1 MLVEPDRSSSGGSS
15 LDRSS
20 LDRSSLFS
28 LQGKVALLT
37 GASGF
42 LGRTFAETLLANG
55 ADLVALGREAKL
67 GKQQRIWSERYGA
80 RRVHCYYVDMFD
92 LEALS
97 KTLDEIG
104 ASHAVDVLINNAHEL
119 APASGFNTPEGSLEH
134 GTMEVWMRNL
144 QAGVCWPALTVQ
156 KIGAGMKERG
166 GGSVINISTMYA
178 LVAPRPAL
186 YEGTTFLNP
195 PAYSASKA
203 AMMAFTRYVAS
214 FWGRHGI
221 RANAIL
227 PGPFS
232 NTEDAGPNSVQ
243 AGDPFIEKLKANTS
257 LGRIGRARELAGA
270 LLFLA
275 SDASSYMTGQG
286 LVVDGGWTAV

>member
-1 MLVEPDRSSSGGSS
+1 MLVGSEDQSRDRV
-15 LDRSS
+15 S

-28 LQGKVALLT
+28 LEGRVALLT

-42 LGRTFAETLLANG
+42 LGRTFAETLLTNG
-55 ADLVALGREAKL
+55 AELIAIGRPAKL
-67 GKQQRIWSERYGA
+67 GKQVEVWKEKYGSG
-80 RRVHCYYVDMFD
+80 RVHGYYVDMFD
-92 LEALS
+92 LEALT
-97 KTLDEIG
+97 KKLDEVRER
-104 ASHAVDVLINNAHEL
+104 HAVDVLINNAHEL
-119 APASGFNTPEGSLEH
+119 APASGFNTAAGSLDQ
-134 GTMEVWMRNL
+134 GSMDVWMRNL
-144 QAGVCWPALTVQ
+144 TAGVCWPALTVQ

-166 GGSVINISTMYA
+166 RGSIINISTMYA
-178 LVAPRPAL
+178 VVAPRPSL

-203 AMMAFTRYVAS
+203 AMIAFTRYVAS
-214 FWGRHGI
+214 FWGSYGI

-232 NTEDAGPNSVQ
+232 NTEDAGPNSVR

-257 LGRIGRARELAGA
+257 LGRIGRAGELAGA

-275 SDASSYMTGQG
+275 SEASSYVTGQNI
-286 LVVDGGWTAV
+286 VVDGGWTTV